1 MATWWKKRTISRV
14 FSGLHTG
21 PDREI
26 QYNSWKPCVFKHS
39 RTKEVIPTWP
49 THAFGVHC
57 RVTLTFKQV
66 FGYNVLH
73 SLGILCPSIILFPS
87 SKHYRTP
94 IVCFTSCEVLDGI
107 PAFLCGIWQ
116 NSLRFISMVIP
127 RLAVKESTLDILWL
141 GTLHPLLLHGL
152 LSSHVTWRRR
162 VCWGSD
168 SPQQAQT
175 LVMDWIKN
183 LSLMW

>member
-1 MATWWKKRTISRV
+1 MATWWKNRTISRV
-14 FSGLHTG
+14 FSALHTG

-107 PAFLCGIWQ
+107 PAFLCGIWR
-116 NSLRFISMVIP
+116 NSLRFISMVTP
-127 RLAVKESTLDILWL
+127 RLAVKEDTLDILWL

-152 LSSHVTWRRR
+152 PSSHVTWRS